1 MDDFNYYYDSVR
13 KRLDKLEV
21 QVSNLEKAQIGTL
34 NKQISEC
41 DAEVRRIDIDLDG
54 AESAIQNLDKG
65 PDKTSSEKS
74 FMAAKERF
82 NKCKM
87 EIEFKRGK
95 GQSHALF
102 GRQLDEEEQ
111 ERQAPKKIG
120 EMSAQMVIE
129 RGDDL
134 YGDAESR
141 MINAL
146 GITEAS
152 KQVVGAIEVDIKQQ
166 EDQIDRIH
174 DKTEDIRSNLKR
186 ANKVL
191 DLIYR
196 RYLTD
201 KCISIL
207 IILIIIVLIIV
218 IIFGILKK
226 SNVSFPTDSIH

>member
-13 KRLDKLEV
+13 KRLEKLEG
-21 QVSNLEKAQIGTL
+21 QVMNLEKAPMETL
-34 NKQISEC
+34 NKQIAEC
-41 DAEVRRIDIDLDG
+41 DSEARRIDIDLEG
-54 AESAIQNLDKG
+54 CESAIQTLDKG
-65 PDKTSSEKS
+65 PEKTSSEKS
-74 FMAAKERF
+74 FMVAKERF
-82 NKCKM
+82 NKCKT
-87 EIEFKRGK
+87 EIEFKRSK

-111 ERQAPKKIG
+111 ERQAPKKLG

-129 RGDDL
+129 RGDNL
-134 YGDAESR
+134 YGEAESR
-141 MINAL
+141 LVNAL

-152 KQVVGAIEVDIKQQ
+152 KQVVGAIEVDLKQQ

-186 ANKVL
+186 ANKVM

-201 KCISIL
+201 KCIAVL
-207 IILIIIVLIIV
+207 IIFIIIVLIIV
-218 IIFGILKK
+218 IIFGILKAGK
-226 SNVSFPTDSIH
+226 VSFSTDSIH